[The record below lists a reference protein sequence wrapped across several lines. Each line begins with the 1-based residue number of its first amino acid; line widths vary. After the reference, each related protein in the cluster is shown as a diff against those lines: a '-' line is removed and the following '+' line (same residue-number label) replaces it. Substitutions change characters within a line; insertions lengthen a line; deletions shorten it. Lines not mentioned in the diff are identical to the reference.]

1 MEVWHWMMEVGSED
15 GRWKMEM
22 RKPEFASNFYFPTS
36 DPSSNFQCPTSNP
49 SMALHES
56 QQVLEAIKRS
66 NRPLICIPA
75 GANADHYAT
84 AIGLSKV
91 LKKLDKQATIVAAD
105 GRPSKNIQFIP
116 GHEVITGKLENLR
129 KFVIELDA
137 SKTKVDELSY
147 EIKDEKLY
155 IYLSPKQGFWDAKDV
170 RTSTSGYRYDLII
183 CIGTPDYESCAH
195 LYSENPD
202 FFYHTPVI
210 NIDHS
215 PDNEHYGQINVVD
228 LTASACGEV
237 CHDLIESIE
246 SSLIDEEVA
255 TAFLTGMIANTKSFK
270 TNNVTPKT
278 LQTASKLIAKGAKRE
293 HIVQNLYRTR
303 SIQTLRLWG
312 RALARLKVNEPSNI
326 VWSLLAQQDFM
337 HAGANEE
344 DLPDVI
350 DELIATSPQAKV
362 VVLIYE
368 NSEHN
373 VCAIVRAERPLDAIA
388 LCAKFHAAGVREEVR
403 LCFIK
408 KNVVQ
413 VEKELIEEL
422 KQKLRP

>member
-1 MEVWHWMMEVGSED
+1 MTKNLCRSFVVRPLDRTPQDDKLAQSGGSQTLPS
-15 GRWKMEM
+15 GRGLQNKHT
-22 RKPEFASNFYFPTS
+22 N
-36 DPSSNFQCPTSNP
+36 
-49 SMALHES
+49 MALLQS

-66 NRPLICIPA
+66 SRPLICLPT
-75 GANADHYAT
+75 GANSDHYAS
-84 AIGLSKV
+84 ALGLAKV
-91 LKKLDKQATIVAAD
+91 LKKLDKQSTIVAAD
-105 GRPSKNIQFIP
+105 GKPPKNIQFIS
-116 GHEVITGKLENLR
+116 GHEGIGGKLEDLR

-155 IYLSPKQGFWDAKDV
+155 VYLSPKNGFWDAKDV

-183 CIGTPDYESCAH
+183 CIGSPDYESCAQ

-202 FFYHTPVI
+202 FFYRTPII
-210 NIDHS
+210 NIDRS
-215 PDNEHYGQINVVD
+215 PENEHYGQINIVD
-228 LTASACGEV
+228 LTASSCGEV

-246 SSLIDEEVA
+246 SELIDEEVA
-255 TAFLTGMIANTKSFK
+255 TAFLTGMIAKTKSFK
-270 TNNVTPKT
+270 TSNVTPKT
-278 LQTASKLIAKGAKRE
+278 LQTASKLIAKGAKRD

-303 SIQTLRLWG
+303 SIPTLRLWG
-312 RALARLKVNEPSNI
+312 RALARLKVDEKAHI
-326 VWSLLAQQDFM
+326 VWSILSQQDFL
-337 HAGANEE
+337 HAGTGEE
-344 DLPDVI
+344 DLLDVI
-350 DELIATSPQAKV
+350 DELIATSPQARV

-403 LCFIK
+403 LCFVK

-413 VEKELIEEL
+413 VEKELIGEL
-422 KQKLRP
+422 SEKLKIG